1 MKKKMLITFT
11 NWKHH
16 MEYEERLNEAM
27 I

>member
-1 MKKKMLITFT
+1 MLITFT

-16 MEYEERLNEAM
+16 MEYEERFNEATM